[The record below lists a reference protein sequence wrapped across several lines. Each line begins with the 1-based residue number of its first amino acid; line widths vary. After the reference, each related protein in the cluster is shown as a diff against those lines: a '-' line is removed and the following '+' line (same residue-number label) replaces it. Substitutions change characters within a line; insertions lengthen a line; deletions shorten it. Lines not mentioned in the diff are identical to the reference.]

1 MGKIQGNATQVRRA
15 TTDGVR
21 SHFGMTGATPTLL
34 PTQDPPSSDALRRFE
49 LLDGAVDGTFAR
61 ITALA
66 ARALRAPF
74 AAVAVVDGGR
84 VRFASV
90 HGEDELGERTG
101 LIGLCPP
108 RIDGDEAWVVA
119 DAAADAR
126 TSTHPL
132 VTGAPG
138 VRSVV
143 AVPLPALHGRQLGTL
158 CVLDVA
164 ARSVDADGL
173 ATLRDLAGLL
183 VDELELRLQSRR
195 LVTAEAQLREEAEQ
209 LADTLQST
217 LLPPMPPTVPGMDIA
232 ARFRAGEVGLRIGGD
247 FYDVFRLGA
256 NDWGIVLGDACGR
269 GAAPASL
276 AATARWCI
284 RAAAVRAFSPSAVLR
299 NVNAALV
306 EDREG
311 DDQFCTALFAR
322 LELDTCGAW
331 VTVANAG
338 HPLPILVRASYKLA
352 VRGSSA
358 LPLGLFAD
366 FDAGD
371 ERVGLG
377 PGDFLVMYTDGIT
390 EARDGNGRFFGEDG
404 LLEVLKA
411 CVGAPTAAEVAD
423 AIMAAAAGSTAV
435 EYGDDAAVLVVR
447 VPSEARTDPLGR
459 VVAATGVPADELAL
473 PQYPHDSATA
483 SEGQPHE

>member
-1 MGKIQGNATQVRRA
+1 
-15 TTDGVR
+15 
-21 SHFGMTGATPTLL
+21 MTARTPTLVAT
-34 PTQDPPSSDALRRFE
+34 PDAARVGAFPSFDLLEGA
-49 LLDGAVDGTFAR
+49 LDGSFERLTAV
-61 ITALA
+61 A
-66 ARALRAPF
+66 ARALGAPV
-74 AAVAVVDGGR
+74 AVVAVVDAGR

-90 HGEDELGERTG
+90 HGADLVGDGARLT
-101 LIGLCPP
+101 GLCPAELDDAEP
-108 RIDGDEAWVVA
+108 LVVG

-126 TSTHPL
+126 TAAHPL

-138 VRSVV
+138 IGAVV
-143 AVPLPALHGRQLGTL
+143 AVPLLTAGGRHLGSL
-158 CVLDVA
+158 WVLDVE
-164 ARSVDADGL
+164 RRTFDDREL
-173 ATLRDLAGLL
+173 ATLKDLAAVV
-183 VDELELRLQSRR
+183 VDELELRLESRR
-195 LVTAEAQLREEAEQ
+195 LVSAEAQLRKEAEQ
-209 LADTLQST
+209 LADTLQAT

-232 ARFRAGEVGLRIGGD
+232 ARFRAGEAGLRIGGD

-284 RAAAVRAFSPSAVLR
+284 RAAAVRAFSPAAVLR
-299 NVNAALV
+299 DVNAALV

-311 DDQFCTALFAR
+311 DEQFCTALFAR
-322 LELDTCGAW
+322 LELATCGAW

-338 HPLPILVRASYKLA
+338 HPLPILVRASDKLA

-366 FDAGD
+366 FEAGD

-390 EARDGNGRFFGEDG
+390 EARDGRGHFFGEDG
-404 LLEVLKA
+404 LLGVLKA
-411 CVGAPTAAEVAD
+411 RVGAPTAAEVAD
-423 AIMAAAAGSTAV
+423 AIMAAAADSTAA

-447 VPSEARTDPLGR
+447 VPAEAGADPLGR
-459 VVAATGVPADELAL
+459 VVAATGVPADELTL
-473 PQYPHDSATA
+473 PSYPHDSAA
-483 SEGQPHE
+483 PPSAPGGHHP

>member
-1 MGKIQGNATQVRRA
+1 
-15 TTDGVR
+15 
-21 SHFGMTGATPTLL
+21 MTGAAPTLL
-34 PTQDPPSSDALRRFE
+34 PTSDAASDVLRRFD
-49 LLDGAVDGTFAR
+49 LLDGAVDGAFAR
-61 ITALA
+61 ITSLA
-66 ARALRAPF
+66 ARALRAPL
-74 AAVAVVDGGR
+74 AALAVVDGGR
-84 VRFASV
+84 VRFVAV
-90 HGEDELGERTG
+90 HGEGGLVERSR
-101 LIGLCPP
+101 LAGLCPARVEGAEP
-108 RIDGDEAWVVA
+108 YVVPEATVDERTAGHALVV
-119 DAAADAR
+119 
-126 TSTHPL
+126 
-132 VTGAPG
+132 GAPG

-143 AVPLPALHGRQLGTL
+143 AVPLPTSDGRQVGTL
-158 CVLDVA
+158 CVLDVVP
-164 ARSVDADGL
+164 RSVDADEL
-173 ATLRDLAGLL
+173 ATLRDLAALV
-183 VDELELRLQSRR
+183 VDELELRVQSRR
-195 LVTAEAQLREEAEQ
+195 LVTAEAQLRKEAEE

-232 ARFRAGEVGLRIGGD
+232 ARFRAGEAGLRIGGD

-284 RAAAVRAFSPSAVLR
+284 RAAAVRAFSPGAVLR
-299 NVNAALV
+299 NVNAALI

-338 HPLPILVRASYKLA
+338 HPLPILVRASDKLA

-358 LPLGLFAD
+358 LPLGLFPD
-366 FDAGD
+366 FEAGD

-390 EARDGNGRFFGEDG
+390 EARDDHGRFFGDEG
-404 LLEVLKA
+404 LLDVLKS
-411 CVGAPTAAEVAD
+411 CVGAPTAADVAD
-423 AIMAAAAGSTAV
+423 AIMAAAAGSIV
-435 EYGDDAAVLVVR
+435 PGYGDDAAVLVVR
-447 VPSEARTDPLGR
+447 VPSEARADPLGR
-459 VVAATGVPADELAL
+459 VVAATGVPAEELAL

-483 SEGQPHE
+483 SEGLPHE